1 MLPRLLCENL
11 CSLNPDVER
20 LAFST
25 FFEMTEK
32 GILVENQKVW
42 YGRTVIKSCA
52 KLVTYCT
59 LTESL
64 SFLYLEDYGVA
75 LGAIRGT
82 VNSLDDID
90 ADHYCISDGVKFDV
104 IHL

>member
-52 KLVTYCT
+52 KLVTKVLPECI
-59 LTESL
+59 
-64 SFLYLEDYGVA
+64 VA
-75 LGAIRGT
+75 YQFS
-82 VNSLDDID
+82 VNENSP
-90 ADHYCISDGVKFDV
+90 
-104 IHL
+104 